1 LDQEDG
7 TNKVIILGETNH
19 TDLAQSGWTVPF
31 ALACS
36 DGVFSGLLVA
46 NVAGSSAM
54 FDDFDHFPTLPLGIQ
69 TRTGPMN
76 YQWKPMIFFGGSG
89 RVSEPVPGSKTIV
102 ASTKSI
108 SCCMASCSKAA
119 VAITSSAAA
128 LFSSDSPT
136 RIEKNIRQAYRKQ
149 LFSEP

>member
-1 LDQEDG
+1 LDKEDG

-69 TRTGPMN
+69 TRNRPDELSMEADDL
-76 YQWKPMIFFGGSG
+76 FRRFG
-89 RVSEPVPGSKTIV
+89 
-102 ASTKSI
+102 KS
-108 SCCMASCSKAA
+108 
-119 VAITSSAAA
+119 
-128 LFSSDSPT
+128 FRT
-136 RIEKNIRQAYRKQ
+136 RSWVKNHRCEHQKY
-149 LFSEP
+149 LVLYG